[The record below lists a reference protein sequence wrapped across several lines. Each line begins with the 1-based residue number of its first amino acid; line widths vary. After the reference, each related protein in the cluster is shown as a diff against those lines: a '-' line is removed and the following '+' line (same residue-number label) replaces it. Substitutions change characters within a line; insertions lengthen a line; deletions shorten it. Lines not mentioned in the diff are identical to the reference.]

1 MRRVNLI
8 NNDLRR
14 LNSAMPNSALQK
26 QTSAGASV
34 QDQVI
39 EAAVRQFMRTMDHA
53 ARRELEKH
61 IRKAIADG
69 RVKAG
74 DSLTTGMGVSSRAL
88 DLDVTVY
95 GKIEL

>member
-1 MRRVNLI
+1 MQ
-8 NNDLRR
+8 
-14 LNSAMPNSALQK
+14 NSALQK
-26 QTSAGASV
+26 QVASGASA
-34 QDQVI
+34 QDRVI
-39 EAAVRQFMRTMDHA
+39 EAAVRQFMRTIDHA

-69 RVKAG
+69 RVKPG
-74 DSLTTGMGVSSRAL
+74 DSLTTGMGVTSRAL

>member
-1 MRRVNLI
+1 MQ
-8 NNDLRR
+8 
-14 LNSAMPNSALQK
+14 NSASQTKALPGGSA
-26 QTSAGASV
+26 
-34 QDQVI
+34 QDRVI
-39 EAAVRQFMRTMDHA
+39 EAAVRQFMRTIDHT

-74 DSLTTGMGVSSRAL
+74 DSLTTGMGVSSPAL
-88 DLDVTVY
+88 DLGVTVY

>member
-1 MRRVNLI
+1 MQ
-8 NNDLRR
+8 
-14 LNSAMPNSALQK
+14 NSALQNRGAPG
-26 QTSAGASV
+26 TSG
-34 QDQVI
+34 QDRVI
-39 EAAVRQFMRTMDHA
+39 EAAVRQFMRTIDHA

-69 RVKAG
+69 RIKAG

>member
-1 MRRVNLI
+1 MQDRV
-8 NNDLRR
+8 
-14 LNSAMPNSALQK
+14 A
-26 QTSAGASV
+26 
-34 QDQVI
+34 
-39 EAAVRQFMRTMDHA
+39 EAAVRQFMRTIEHA

-69 RVKAG
+69 RIKSG

>member
-1 MRRVNLI
+1 MA
-8 NNDLRR
+8 
-14 LNSAMPNSALQK
+14 NSAVQNK
-26 QTSAGASV
+26 ASPEPSM
-34 QDQVI
+34 QDRVI

-61 IRKAIADG
+61 IRKAIAEG
-69 RVKAG
+69 RVKPG
-74 DSLTTGMGVSSRAL
+74 DSFTTGMGVSSRAL

>member
-1 MRRVNLI
+1 MQ
-8 NNDLRR
+8 
-14 LNSAMPNSALQK
+14 NSALQK
-26 QTSAGASV
+26 QVASGASA
-34 QDQVI
+34 QDRVI
-39 EAAVRQFMRTMDHA
+39 EAAVRQFMRTIDHA

-69 RVKAG
+69 RVKPG

-95 GKIEL
+95 GKIEI